1 MVAVVVV
8 VFIVEKKVKE
18 RRERGWK
25 RSQLWPVCDINTYF
39 LYMKKLK
46 RHEHDIYAIRSLSC
60 CAGLR

>member
-1 MVAVVVV
+1 MVAVV

-39 LYMKKLK
+39 LYMKEKK
-46 RHEHDIYAIRSLSC
+46 TEKT
-60 CAGLR
+60 

>member
-39 LYMKKLK
+39 LYMKEEKN
-46 RHEHDIYAIRSLSC
+46 
-60 CAGLR
+60 